1 MSLPERLVSLRESR
15 GFNKSQV
22 AHGIGASPIGYCR
35 YEYGERVP
43 AYKQLI
49 ALADFYNVSMDYI
62 AGRTDNPQIV
72 R

>member
-1 MSLPERLVSLRESR
+1 MTLPERLLELRLSR

-22 AHGIGASPIGYCR
+22 AHGAGVYPIGYSR
-35 YEYGERVP
+35 YECGEREP
-43 AYKQLI
+43 AYKQLV

-62 AGRTDNPQIV
+62 AGRTNKPEIA